1 MNYPL
6 PNEPWKPVNIAEIPD
21 LEAKIAA
28 AKGTPEYDTLKSQYD
43 GPDHGIDYHD
53 DTGKFVI
60 ASGWHGLV
68 AISQRC
74 RQAWGY
80 PWALF

>member
-6 PNEPWKPVNIAEIPD
+6 PNEPWKPVNIVEIPD

-28 AKGTPEYDTLKSQYD
+28 AKGTPEYGTLKSQYD

-53 DTGKFVI
+53 ETGKFTI
-60 ASGWHGLV
+60 AVGWHVDTSGNIV
-68 AISQRC
+68 RD
-74 RQAWGY
+74 
-80 PWALF
+80 

>member
-21 LEAKIAA
+21 QEAQLAA
-28 AKGTPEYDTLKSQYD
+28 AKGTPEYGTLKSQYD

-53 DTGKFVI
+53 ETGKFTI
-60 ASGWHGLV
+60 AVGWHVDTSGNIV
-68 AISQRC
+68 RD
-74 RQAWGY
+74 
-80 PWALF
+80 

>member
-6 PNEPWKPVNIAEIPD
+6 PNEPWKSVNIAEIPD

-28 AKGTPEYDTLKSQYD
+28 VKGTPEYGTLKSQYD

-53 DTGKFVI
+53 ETGKFTI
-60 ASGWHGLV
+60 AVGWHVDTSGNIV
-68 AISQRC
+68 RD
-74 RQAWGY
+74 
-80 PWALF
+80 

>member
-1 MNYPL
+1 MKYPL
-6 PNEPWKPVNIAEIPD
+6 NNEPWKPINVAEIPD

-28 AKGTPEYDTLKSQYD
+28 AKGTPEYGPLKSLYD

-60 ASGWHGLV
+60 AVGWHVDTSGNIV
-68 AISQRC
+68 RD
-74 RQAWGY
+74 
-80 PWALF
+80 

>member
-60 ASGWHGLV
+60 ASGWHVDASGNIV
-68 AISQRC
+68 RA
-74 RQAWGY
+74 
-80 PWALF
+80 